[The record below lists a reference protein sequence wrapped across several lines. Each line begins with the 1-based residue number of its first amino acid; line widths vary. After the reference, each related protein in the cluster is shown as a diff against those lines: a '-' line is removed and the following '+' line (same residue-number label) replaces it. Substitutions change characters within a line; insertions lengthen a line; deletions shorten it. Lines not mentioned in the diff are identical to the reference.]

1 MARPNHKIPAPYKS
15 PIAITPGEILLD
27 VIKERGIRQK
37 DLAEKMG
44 RNPAKISLI
53 VNGTKAITAETAF
66 QLELVLGIKS
76 SFWLNAERQY
86 QETKDRLERE
96 RVIAELQ
103 DNAEKIKLYP
113 YNELAQYGVVPQTR
127 RIVEKGLNL
136 LKYFGYASFE
146 ALEKHTNDIVNQPIA
161 AHRSYATDVQIEK
174 LAVWIRMGEIRAEQL
189 KLKNYNREKF
199 ESKLNAIRDLTKLE
213 PHEYCGRLTQIGEEC
228 GVAFLFIPEF
238 KGFPFY
244 AITRWVKKT
253 PYIQVGLRG
262 KRNDYFWF
270 AIFHEICHI
279 LNHPPDRIYL
289 QMKNKEDDL
298 DNEANRFAHETLI
311 DPEMYESLKAS
322 LPISKSRIIESA
334 REMNI
339 HPGILLGSLQHDRMV
354 DYSYFQ
360 GLFQGLGWGEGGNI
374 M

>member
-113 YNELAQYGVVPQTR
+113 YNELAQYGV
-127 RIVEKGLNL
+127 
-136 LKYFGYASFE
+136 
-146 ALEKHTNDIVNQPIA
+146 
-161 AHRSYATDVQIEK
+161 
-174 LAVWIRMGEIRAEQL
+174 
-189 KLKNYNREKF
+189 
-199 ESKLNAIRDLTKLE
+199 
-213 PHEYCGRLTQIGEEC
+213 
-228 GVAFLFIPEF
+228 
-238 KGFPFY
+238 
-244 AITRWVKKT
+244 
-253 PYIQVGLRG
+253 
-262 KRNDYFWF
+262 
-270 AIFHEICHI
+270 
-279 LNHPPDRIYL
+279 
-289 QMKNKEDDL
+289 
-298 DNEANRFAHETLI
+298 
-311 DPEMYESLKAS
+311 
-322 LPISKSRIIESA
+322 
-334 REMNI
+334 
-339 HPGILLGSLQHDRMV
+339 
-354 DYSYFQ
+354 
-360 GLFQGLGWGEGGNI
+360 
-374 M
+374 